1 MALNQVALMGRIT
14 HDLELKTSQSGAN
27 YINFSIAIDRNYN
40 KNREERQ
47 TDFIPISAFGKQAEF
62 VEKYLHKG
70 TKVVISG
77 AMNLDRQLKDGKTIT
92 YPKINV
98 REIEFAES
106 KKDNES
112 KAENKGNDFL
122 NIPDGLVDELPFS

>member
-1 MALNQVALMGRIT
+1 MNNIDIMGRLTADPEIT
-14 HDLELKTSQSGAN
+14 STTGGTTVAKYSVAV
-27 YINFSIAIDRNYN
+27 DR
-40 KNREERQ
+40 KFAKEGQ
-47 TDFIPISAFGKQAEF
+47 QDVDFFPCVSWDKQAEF

-77 AMNLDRQLKDGKTIT
+77 TMNLDRQLKDGKTIT
-92 YPKINV
+92 YPKVNV

-106 KKDNES
+106 KSKEENKTES
-112 KAENKGNDFL
+112 KGNDFL